1 MPPRRVL
8 PSRHART
15 GIISYSDTQAAGAV
29 VPSGG
34 AEVGTGEIGENEN
47 STYYLSDDDGSDDID
62 ETQDLTAILPNGRE
76 LRVKIKVF
84 DISPRHIS
92 PQKSPVRNDAAIEA
106 ANWQCHLCG
115 KSNMNGKKR
124 CGHCQAWKGGMREN
138 IRTKKQKPP
147 PPTQDVQPIEIKHHL
162 LAKPPPRGVV
172 EDTPMEVEGGEK
184 EDQDE
189 GGPAG
194 SRPKR
199 KRTNVYSSLSEA
211 VIKATSQARA
221 EAFMAAAPVPQH
233 QSKVK
238 TKPLRDYVHP
248 GAVAAEKVIAKSKRV
263 PDELVG
269 NDGNLFYCRVCLGVG
284 EVVCCDG
291 CPHVF
296 HPFCLP
302 AGPSKTSLENDDD
315 PWYCHDCIKK
325 DMKGRSINP
334 KKKKQLGGKG
344 GRGAGGAGRYR
355 ARPSMTPSDDERS
368 PRGHG
373 SGYQSPFVRTD
384 EDDEEVGPEALASV
398 QKPTSSTPAFFFF
411 LLHNRSAIEKRL
423 YKRNRFFRA
432 MPKGLSRNEKVAQ
445 EGAAIWVGMNDAERN
460 EWIEFSMKDFEQRVV
475 AWKEKVAIHTMID
488 AMDGD
493 EAKGEFKRQTSDET
507 NSTADANPDDEGFAA
522 TNRARLT
529 QFSKVKSQ
537 QVIVG
542 SKESNNGILLELLK
556 DIRFRPLPLIST
568 TRDDEDLTH
577 NVRDNVAIQKFIVEG
592 PVETCIGDDCLG
604 CTRGWSHFCLV
615 LKRHIPSAEHRA
627 KLQPPVSSLFAT
639 RIGLGLKAN
648 LPHYDDDAEKT
659 DASNSTS
666 VEDAARLGGISK
678 ICPTYQP
685 RNTHSLDDPSLRKDD
700 ATAFIESAIA
710 LKTVVPGS
718 VGNDDQSNSEKLS
731 PSPGKVKASSRLLPM
746 RGRTKSAE
754 KDNNNEKNEDTG
766 DNTQQRNKCGKCGN
780 LEGSSFGCIPCRR
793 AQLISQISKR
803 DLQSF
808 YAGGDGASGSHD
820 IRYSCVMLGRS
831 SLQDVSHSGSKGL
844 HKEGLDKVGLSLTKE
859 GWAPNAVMPPRSKQ
873 FPMPKLDD
881 NDSVESYDDDESM
894 LSSNNS
900 SAETSNEDMSV
911 DDLSWC
917 CDKCGIANESSSAK
931 CGACQQWKGDNKEE
945 NSPNITSS
953 SRSRSCTTK
962 SGEEE
967 PPVDRHSLALKHKE
981 EADELSQK
989 CLTIACCGILAG
1001 MIRRDPMRLFA
1012 EPVKKEVAEYHKMI
1026 TDPID
1031 FSKIKEKI
1039 FANEYS
1045 SLGAFINDARK
1056 LCINACVFNAADTL
1070 YATTA
1075 KEIFDSL
1082 EIMADRAKKWIAML
1096 KNAHATAFTKDSA
1109 LFTKESAGCSKEDI
1123 FKDVRLMWP
1132 GAVELLE
1139 EPTWLNEQAKS
1150 DFVRTKE
1157 NEIAYYGALAVRR
1170 TAAAAEASMLSNS
1183 DFDNFQRPVVKRSHL
1198 QDELLRRHID
1208 QQVSIHTGSIQL
1220 SDVPNFRE
1228 EGLLT
1233 LLKRVQKRRA
1243 EARLSS
1249 DSGSARCDGF
1259 KVGDEVNVSKL
1270 RRKFKRTLDATKPR
1284 VLPSRLAQSTGLAS
1298 RNAQEASKEGQL
1310 ESGANLE
1317 SIGQV
1322 MTENKV
1328 SVQGSRTHGWG
1339 LFCDKPFSKG
1349 EVVAEYIGEYVTD
1362 AVADGREKYY
1372 RKQRIQDYQFRVD
1385 KSLVIDATHKGGYA
1399 RYINHSCNP
1408 NCAANIVKGK
1418 APNEHLK
1425 RVIIVAQRDIKATEE
1440 LSYDYQFPLE
1450 MNIDSRIPCNC
1461 GSRQCR
1467 GFMNWDIPE
1476 KARK

>member
-1 MPPRRVL
+1 MSVAL
-8 PSRHART
+8 L
-15 GIISYSDTQAAGAV
+15 YSLTQIA
-29 VPSGG
+29 
-34 AEVGTGEIGENEN
+34 
-47 STYYLSDDDGSDDID
+47 
-62 ETQDLTAILPNGRE
+62 
-76 LRVKIKVF
+76 F
-84 DISPRHIS
+84 DMLDF
-92 PQKSPVRNDAAIEA
+92 Q
-106 ANWQCHLCG
+106 
-115 KSNMNGKKR
+115 
-124 CGHCQAWKGGMREN
+124 
-138 IRTKKQKPP
+138 
-147 PPTQDVQPIEIKHHL
+147 
-162 LAKPPPRGVV
+162 
-172 EDTPMEVEGGEK
+172 
-184 EDQDE
+184 
-189 GGPAG
+189 
-194 SRPKR
+194 
-199 KRTNVYSSLSEA
+199 
-211 VIKATSQARA
+211 
-221 EAFMAAAPVPQH
+221 
-233 QSKVK
+233 
-238 TKPLRDYVHP
+238 
-248 GAVAAEKVIAKSKRV
+248 
-263 PDELVG
+263 
-269 NDGNLFYCRVCLGVG
+269 G

-315 PWYCHDCIKK
+315 PWYCHECMKK

-334 KKKKQLGGKG
+334 KKKKRVGKG
-344 GRGAGGAGRYR
+344 GRGAGSTGRYR
-355 ARPSMTPSDDERS
+355 ARPSMTASDDERT
-368 PRGHG
+368 PRENS
-373 SGYQSPFVRTD
+373 SGYQSPYVRTV
-384 EDDEEVGPEALASV
+384 EDDEEVGPEALASI

-411 LLHNRSAIEKRL
+411 LLHNRNAIEKRL
-423 YKRNRFFRA
+423 QKRNRFFRA
-432 MPKGLSRNEKVAQ
+432 LSKGMARNEKVAQ
-445 EGAAIWVGMNDAERN
+445 EGAAIWVGMNDAEKN

-488 AMDGD
+488 AMDVD
-493 EAKGEFKRQTSDET
+493 EAQAEFNRHTSDDT
-507 NSTADANPDDEGFAA
+507 NTTDVTPDDEGFAA

-529 QFSKVKSQ
+529 QFSKVKSHP
-537 QVIVG
+537 VNIG
-542 SKESNNGILLELLK
+542 TKESNNAILLELLK
-556 DIRFRPLPLIST
+556 DIRFRPLPLVST
-568 TRDDEDLTH
+568 TRDEEDL
-577 NVRDNVAIQKFIVEG
+577 NFNFRDNVLVQNFNVEG
-592 PVETCIGDDCLG
+592 PIETCIGDGCLG
-604 CTRGWSHFCLV
+604 CARGWSHFCLV
-615 LKRHIPSAEHRA
+615 LQRHIPSAENRA
-627 KLQPPVSSLFAT
+627 RLQPPVSSLLAT

-648 LPHYDDDAEKT
+648 LPHYDAAEEADT
-659 DASNSTS
+659 SISTS
-666 VEDAARLGGISK
+666 TGVEDANGLGGMSK

-685 RNTHSLDDPSLRKDD
+685 RNTHSLDNPSLRKDD

-710 LKTVVPGS
+710 LKTMKLES
-718 VGNDDQSNSEKLS
+718 CEDDQRNSEKQS

-746 RGRTKSAE
+746 RGRTKTAE
-754 KDNNNEKNEDTG
+754 KDNNNEKNVDTG
-766 DNTQQRNKCGKCGN
+766 DNTQLRNRCGKCGN
-780 LEGSSFGCIPCRR
+780 FEGSSFGCIPCRK

-808 YAGGDGASGSHD
+808 YAVGDGDSTFHEN
-820 IRYSCVMLGRS
+820 RYSCVMLGRS
-831 SLQDVSHSGSKGL
+831 SLQDVSLSGSKGR
-844 HKEGLDKVGLSLTKE
+844 KEGLDKVGLSLMKD
-859 GWAPNAVMPPRSKQ
+859 GWAPNAVMPPHSKQ

-881 NDSVESYDDDESM
+881 DDSFESDDDESM

-900 SAETSNEDMSV
+900 SAESSSEDKSA
-911 DDLSWC
+911 DDSSWC
-917 CDKCGIANESSSAK
+917 CDKCGIKNEPPSIK
-931 CGACQQWKGDNKEE
+931 CGACQLWKGGNKEE
-945 NSPNITSS
+945 ESQNITNT
-953 SRSRSCTTK
+953 SRLRSCTEK

-967 PPVDRHSLALKHKE
+967 SPIDRHSLALKHKE

-1026 TDPID
+1026 KDPVD
-1031 FSKIKEKI
+1031 FSKIKKKI

-1045 SLGAFINDARK
+1045 SLGAFITDARQ

-1096 KNAHATAFTKDSA
+1096 KNAHATSFTKDST
-1109 LFTKESAGCSKEDI
+1109 LFTKESAGCNKEDI

-1139 EPTWLNEQAKS
+1139 EPVWLKEQAKS

-1157 NEIAYYGALAVRR
+1157 NEIAYYGALAIRR
-1170 TAAAAEASMLSNS
+1170 TAAAAEASMLATS
-1183 DFDNFQRPVVKRSHL
+1183 DLDNFQRPVVKRSHL
-1198 QDELLRRHID
+1198 QDELLRRHVD
-1208 QQVSIHTGSIQL
+1208 QQVSLHTGAIQL

-1228 EGLLT
+1228 EGLLV

-1259 KVGDEVNVSKL
+1259 KVGGDEVNVSKL

-1298 RNAQEASKEGQL
+1298 RNAQEASKEVQS
-1310 ESGANLE
+1310 EIDANLE
-1317 SIGQV
+1317 SIGRV

-1362 AVADGREKYY
+1362 AVADRREKYY
-1372 RKQRIQDYQFRVD
+1372 RNLRIQDYQFRVD
-1385 KSLVIDATHKGGYA
+1385 KSLVIDATRKGGYA

-1408 NCAANIVKGK
+1408 NCVANIVKGK
-1418 APNEHLK
+1418 APHEHLK

>member
-1 MPPRRVL
+1 VGGGVCGFFFFRRIL
-8 PSRHART
+8 LL
-15 GIISYSDTQAAGAV
+15 
-29 VPSGG
+29 
-34 AEVGTGEIGENEN
+34 
-47 STYYLSDDDGSDDID
+47 LSCPTNNNVRLQ
-62 ETQDLTAILPNGRE
+62 TQDLVAILPNGRA
-76 LRVKIKVF
+76 LHVKI
-84 DISPRHIS
+84 ISDYS
-92 PQKSPVRNDAAIEA
+92 PQQSPSRDDDAAETMSGP
-106 ANWQCHLCG
+106 WYCHLCG
-115 KSNMNGKKR
+115 KNNLSGKKR

-138 IRTKKQKPP
+138 IRTKKQKPSP
-147 PPTQDVQPIEIKHHL
+147 QDGQSIVIRHHL
-162 LAKPPPRGVV
+162 LSKPSSRGVI
-172 EDTPMEVEGGEK
+172 EATSMEVDRGEK

-221 EAFMAAAPVPQH
+221 EAFMAAPPTPQH
-233 QSKVK
+233 QSKLK

-248 GAVAAEKVIAKSKRV
+248 GAVAAEKAIAKGRL
-263 PDELVG
+263 PEELVG

-296 HPFCLP
+296 HPSCLP

-325 DMKGRSINP
+325 ELKGRSINP
-334 KKKKQLGGKG
+334 KKKKRMGKG
-344 GRGAGGAGRYR
+344 GRGGGGGARKYR

-368 PRGHG
+368 PGHG
-373 SGYQSPFVRTD
+373 SGFQSPYIGTE
-384 EDDEEVGPEALASV
+384 EDDEEIGPEALACV
-398 QKPTSSTPAFFFF
+398 QKPASSTPAFFFF
-411 LLHNRSAIEKRL
+411 LLHNRVAIEKRL

-432 MPKGLSRNEKVAQ
+432 LPKGLTRNEKVAQ
-445 EGAAIWVGMNDAERN
+445 EGAAIWVGMSDAERH
-460 EWIEFSMKDFEQRVV
+460 EWIAFSMKDFEQRVI
-475 AWKEKVAIHTMID
+475 AWKEKVAIRTMID
-488 AMDGD
+488 AMDDD
-493 EAKGEFKRQTSDET
+493 ESGGELKRQNSDET
-507 NSTADANPDDEGFAA
+507 MTSPTPDDEGFAA

-537 QVIVG
+537 SATIG

-568 TRDDEDLTH
+568 TRDEEDLT
-577 NVRDNVAIQKFIVEG
+577 RISKDNVAIQKFIVEG
-592 PVETCIGDDCLG
+592 PVETCLGDDCLG

-615 LKRHIPSAEHRA
+615 LQRHIPSSENRA
-627 KLQPPVSSLFAT
+627 KLQPPVSSLCAT

-648 LPHYDDDAEKT
+648 LPHHDVAVKN
-659 DASNSTS
+659 DASLNTCA
-666 VEDAARLGGISK
+666 EDGEELACISK
-678 ICPTYQP
+678 MCPNYQP
-685 RNTHSLDDPSLRKDD
+685 RDSHFLDDPSLRKDD

-710 LKTVVPGS
+710 LKTVKPESDGF
-718 VGNDDQSNSEKLS
+718 DDQNKIEKQS
-731 PSPGKVKASSRLLPM
+731 PSPGKVKASSRVLPM
-746 RGRTKSAE
+746 RGRTKTAE
-754 KDNNNEKNEDTG
+754 KDHNTEKNVDTC
-766 DNTQQRNKCGKCGN
+766 DNLQRCGKCGN

-793 AQLISQISKR
+793 ALLITQMSKR
-803 DLQSF
+803 DLRSF
-808 YAGGDGASGSHD
+808 YAVGDGPSISHD
-820 IRYSCVMLGRS
+820 NSCSCVMLGRS
-831 SLQDVSHSGSKGL
+831 SLQDVSHIGSKGL
-844 HKEGLDKVGLSLTKE
+844 HREGLDKVGLSLTKE

-873 FPMPKLDD
+873 FPMPKQ
-881 NDSVESYDDDESM
+881 DDDDSFETFDDDLSM
-894 LSSNNS
+894 SSCKDSCAEIS
-900 SAETSNEDMSV
+900 SEDISA

-917 CDKCGIANESSSAK
+917 CDNCGIENESSSIK
-931 CGACQQWKGDNKEE
+931 CGACQQCRGAYKEDD
-945 NSPNITSS
+945 SQNITSV
-953 SRSRSCTTK
+953 SRLRSCTAK
-962 SGEEE
+962 SGDEE
-967 PPVDRHSLALKHKE
+967 PHIDRHSLALKHKE
-981 EADELSQK
+981 EADELSHK

-1031 FSKIKEKI
+1031 FSKIREKI
-1039 FANEYS
+1039 FASEYS
-1045 SLGAFINDARK
+1045 SLGAFINDARQ
-1056 LCINACVFNAADTL
+1056 LCINACIFNAADTL
-1070 YATTA
+1070 YAATA

-1082 EIMADRAKKWIAML
+1082 EIMADRAKKWITML
-1096 KNAHATAFTKDSA
+1096 KNAHASSFTKDST
-1109 LFTKESAGCSKEDI
+1109 LFTKDSVGCNKDDI
-1123 FKDVRLMWP
+1123 FKDARLLWA

-1170 TAAAAEASMLSNS
+1170 AAVAAEASILATS
-1183 DFDNFQRPVVKRSHL
+1183 DSAAFQRPVVKRSHL
-1198 QDELLRRHID
+1198 QDELLRRHVD
-1208 QQVSIHTGSIQL
+1208 QKVSLHTGPVQL

-1228 EGLLT
+1228 EALLA

-1249 DSGSARCDGF
+1249 DSGCARCDGF
-1259 KVGDEVNVSKL
+1259 KIGDEVNVSKL

-1284 VLPSRLAQSTGLAS
+1284 VLPSRLAGSTGLAS
-1298 RNAQEASKEGQL
+1298 RNAQEASKDGHL
-1310 ESGANLE
+1310 EIGTPLE

-1362 AVADGREKYY
+1362 AVADRREKYY

-1408 NCAANIVKGK
+1408 NCIANIVRGE

-1476 KARK
+1476 KTTK

>member
-1 MPPRRVL
+1 MF
-8 PSRHART
+8 
-15 GIISYSDTQAAGAV
+15 GCGK
-29 VPSGG
+29 
-34 AEVGTGEIGENEN
+34 
-47 STYYLSDDDGSDDID
+47 
-62 ETQDLTAILPNGRE
+62 LTFPL
-76 LRVKIKVF
+76 F
-84 DISPRHIS
+84 
-92 PQKSPVRNDAAIEA
+92 
-106 ANWQCHLCG
+106 CHLLCSHSF
-115 KSNMNGKKR
+115 SNNY
-124 CGHCQAWKGGMREN
+124 
-138 IRTKKQKPP
+138 I
-147 PPTQDVQPIEIKHHL
+147 
-162 LAKPPPRGVV
+162 
-172 EDTPMEVEGGEK
+172 
-184 EDQDE
+184 
-189 GGPAG
+189 
-194 SRPKR
+194 
-199 KRTNVYSSLSEA
+199 
-211 VIKATSQARA
+211 
-221 EAFMAAAPVPQH
+221 FMHDFQ
-233 QSKVK
+233 
-238 TKPLRDYVHP
+238 
-248 GAVAAEKVIAKSKRV
+248 
-263 PDELVG
+263 
-269 NDGNLFYCRVCLGVG
+269 G

-325 DMKGRSINP
+325 EGISP
-334 KKKKQLGGKG
+334 KKKKQLGKG
-344 GRGAGGAGRYR
+344 GRSAGGAGRFR

-368 PRGHG
+368 PRGGG
-373 SGYQSPFVRTD
+373 SGYQSPYVRTD
-384 EDDEEVGPEALASV
+384 EDDEDVGPEALSAV
-398 QKPTSSTPAFFFF
+398 QKPISSTPAFFFF
-411 LLHNRSAIEKRL
+411 LLHNRNAIEKRL
-423 YKRNRFFRA
+423 YKRNRMFRA
-432 MPKGLSRNEKVAQ
+432 LQKGFARNEKVAQ
-445 EGAAIWVGMNDAERN
+445 EGAAIWVGMNNAERN

-475 AWKEKVAIHTMID
+475 AWKEKIVIHSMID

-493 EAKGEFKRQTSDET
+493 EAKEEFKRQNSHET
-507 NSTADANPDDEGFAA
+507 DTGATPDDEEFAA

-537 QVIVG
+537 MANVG

-568 TRDDEDLTH
+568 TRDEEDLTY
-577 NVRDNVAIQKFIVEG
+577 NCRDNVAVEKFIVEG
-592 PVETCIGDDCLG
+592 PIETCIGDDCLG

-615 LKRHIPSAEHRA
+615 LQRHIPSAEHRA

-648 LPHYDDDAEKT
+648 LPHYD
-659 DASNSTS
+659 ASKKDGETITTS
-666 VEDAARLGGISK
+666 FEDMEGLGGICN
-678 ICPTYQP
+678 ICPNYNP
-685 RNTHSLDDPSLRKDD
+685 RNSHSLDDPSLRKDD
-700 ATAFIESAIA
+700 TTVFIESAIA
-710 LKTVVPGS
+710 LKTVKPETVS
-718 VGNDDQSNSEKLS
+718 NDDQKNSEKQS

-746 RGRTKSAE
+746 RGRTKAAE
-754 KDNNNEKNEDTG
+754 KDNINEKKDTG
-766 DNTQQRNKCGKCGN
+766 NNTQQRNRCGKCGN
-780 LEGSSFGCIPCRR
+780 LEGSPFGCIPCRK

-808 YAGGDGASGSHD
+808 YAVGNEDTNSHEN
-820 IRYSCVMLGRS
+820 RFSCVMLRRS
-831 SLQDVSHSGSKGL
+831 SLQDVSLSGSKGL
-844 HKEGLDKVGLSLTKE
+844 RKEGLDKIGLSLTKE
-859 GWAPNAVMPPRSKQ
+859 GWAPNAIMPLRSKQ

-881 NDSVESYDDDESM
+881 DDTVDSYDDEDESM
-894 LSSNNS
+894 ISSNNS
-900 SAETSNEDMSV
+900 SSGTSDEAMST
-911 DDLSWC
+911 DD
-917 CDKCGIANESSSAK
+917 SSCVPSSVK
-931 CGACQQWKGDNKEE
+931 CGACQCGKSDNEE
-945 NSPNITSS
+945 EDSQSTSNP
-953 SRSRSCTTK
+953 SRLRSCTTK
-962 SGEEE
+962 SGDEE
-967 PPVDRHSLALKHKE
+967 PPIDRHSLALKHKE

-989 CLTIACCGILAG
+989 CLKIACCGILAG

-1012 EPVKKEVAEYHKMI
+1012 EPVKDEVAEYHNMI
-1026 TDPID
+1026 KDPID

-1045 SLGAFINDARK
+1045 SLGAFINEARK
-1056 LCINACVFNAADTL
+1056 MCINACVFNAADTL
-1070 YATTA
+1070 YAKTA

-1082 EIMADRAKKWIAML
+1082 EVMADRARKWIAML

-1109 LFTKESAGCSKEDI
+1109 LFTKESAGCNKEDI

-1139 EPTWLNEQAKS
+1139 DPTWLNEQAKS

-1170 TAAAAEASMLSNS
+1170 TAAAAEASVLATS
-1183 DFDNFQRPVVKRSHL
+1183 DLDSFQRPVVKRSHI
-1198 QDELLRRHID
+1198 QDELLRTHVD
-1208 QQVSIHTGSIQL
+1208 QQVSRYTGSIQL

-1228 EGLLT
+1228 EALLA
-1233 LLKRVQKRRA
+1233 LMKRVQKRRA

-1284 VLPSRLAQSTGLAS
+1284 VLPSRLDQRTGMAS
-1298 RNAQEASKEGQL
+1298 RNAQEASKEGQS
-1310 ESGANLE
+1310 EIGATLE

-1322 MTENKV
+1322 VTEHKV

-1349 EVVAEYIGEYVTD
+1349 EVVAEYIGEYVSD
-1362 AVADGREKYY
+1362 AVADRREKYY

-1385 KSLVIDATHKGGYA
+1385 KSWVIDATHQGGYA

-1408 NCAANIVKGK
+1408 NCTANIVKGK

-1450 MNIDSRIPCNC
+1450 MNINSRIPCNC

-1476 KARK
+1476 NARK